1 MPNTVS
7 NSASNSSASN
17 ALTPAQLKTALQDGA
32 EIALLDLRE
41 NGLYARRHLL
51 FAVSAPLWR
60 LELLLDR
67 LVPRRDTR
75 IVLVDGDGSLVQQG
89 IEKLARLGYRRVSF
103 LQGGT
108 ERWHSDGHEVFS
120 GTNVPGKAFGE
131 VLEEQLHT
139 PHIDAADLQQRL
151 ARGDDLVIVDSRT
164 SEEFDEFSIPGAYSV
179 PGAELVYRIGTVAP
193 SPQTLV
199 VVNCAGRTRSIVGA
213 QTLINAGIP
222 NPVVSL
228 KNGTMDW
235 LKSGATLQSR
245 IANSAPAPSSAA
257 LATART
263 QAQEVARRAGVNAIS
278 SAELQSFKQQR
289 LERSLYL
296 FDVRSREEYLSGH
309 LPGWRWVPGGQL
321 VQASDE
327 YAATRGARIVLA
339 DWDGVRAKTT
349 AAWLQQ
355 IGGFEVFTWVP
366 EAAAALETGPE
377 PLLLLNAGHA
387 PHWIQNDL
395 AQQALSKGTA
405 EIFDIDNSLA
415 FRRSHI
421 QGARFINPQQ
431 LAQWVDRS
439 TRAEVILTS
448 ADGVLAGAVA
458 AELLRLGAGKVRAL
472 LGGTQ
477 AWSKAGLPLASGDEG
492 LLGADEDVW
501 YGPYVF
507 RSEAER
513 NRRFDEYLDWEL
525 GLVAQLQRDGSNA
538 SNLQGS
544 IASSTLKK

>member
-1 MPNTVS
+1 MPNHS
-7 NSASNSSASN
+7 PN
-17 ALTPAQLKTALQDGA
+17 AGLSPAQLKAALQDGA

-41 NGLYARRHLL
+41 NGLYARTHLL
-51 FAVSAPLWR
+51 FAVCAPLWR
-60 LELLLDR
+60 LELQLDR
-67 LVPRRDTR
+67 LVPRRTTR

-89 IEKLARLGYRRVSF
+89 LEKLARLGYRHVSF

-108 ERWHSDGHEVFS
+108 ERWQRDGNEIFS

-139 PHIDAADLQQRL
+139 PHIDAQELQQRL

-164 SEEFDEFSIPGAYSV
+164 SEEFDDFSIPGAYSV
-179 PGAELVYRIGTVAP
+179 PGAELVYRIGEVAP

-235 LKSGATLQSR
+235 LKSGATLNHGV
-245 IANSAPAPSSAA
+245 AHSAPAPSAA
-257 LATART
+257 SLVVARSR
-263 QAQEVARRAGVNAIS
+263 AAEVAQRAGVNAIS
-278 SAELQSFKQQR
+278 SAQLHAFQEQR
-289 LERSLYL
+289 QDRTLYL
-296 FDVRSREEYLSGH
+296 FDVRSRDEYQSGH
-309 LPGWRWVPGGQL
+309 LPGWRWAPGGQL

-339 DWDGVRAKTT
+339 DWDGVRARTT
-349 AAWLQQ
+349 AAWLKQ

-366 EAAAALETGPE
+366 ETSAALETGPE
-377 PLLLLNAGHA
+377 PRLLLRGGGEAR
-387 PHWIQNDL
+387 WIENDL
-395 AQQALSKGTA
+395 AQQALERGQA

-421 QGARFINPQQ
+421 SGARFVNPQQ

-439 TRAEVILTS
+439 SKQSVILTS
-448 ADGVLAGAVA
+448 SDGLLASTVS
-458 AELLRLGAGKVRAL
+458 AELQRLGAGKVQAL

-477 AWSKAGLPLASGDEG
+477 AWRKAGLPLTTGEEGVLSG
-492 LLGADEDVW
+492 DEDVW

-507 RSEAER
+507 HTEAER

-525 GLVAQLQRDGSNA
+525 GLVAQLQRDGSHA
-538 SNLQGS
+538 SSLQGS
-544 IASSTLKK
+544 IASPATPH